1 MSFPSWGA
9 FKELLAREARRGACP
24 LGDWPAGIACVLLS
38 SFQELVEF
46 YQQNSLKDCFKSLD
60 TILQFPFKEPERRA
74 ISKPAGRR
82 PDAGGLYPY
91 LLPIVEEKF
100 EYTMD
105 IPSSEHVKVIS
116 VNQQEPFPLLSVPL
130 LLSGLHT
137 HLLGWK
143 MGQGLLLYWGR

>member
-1 MSFPSWGA
+1 MVIGRIGFRQCSLFPIKWSWLCRKGVSFPPWGA
-9 FKELLAREARRGACP
+9 FKELLAREARRGAFP
-24 LGDWPAGIACVLLS
+24 LGDWPAGISCVLLS

-91 LLPIVEEKF
+91 LLPIVEENLG
-100 EYTMD
+100 
-105 IPSSEHVKVIS
+105 IPWTFLP
-116 VNQQEPFPLLSVPL
+116 VNMQRSYL
-130 LLSGLHT
+130 
-137 HLLGWK
+137 
-143 MGQGLLLYWGR
+143 